1 MIIHAKEKKERALG
15 EKLFLKAHRCTSPK
29 CSMIRR
35 PYRPGVHGKNRRK
48 VSDFGTQLMA
58 KQKLKISYGV
68 SEHRLKNIFKE
79 ASRNPAATG
88 EKMIELLERRLDN
101 VVFRAGFAESRPM
114 AHNMVSQGH
123 ITVNGRKTSIPSYVV
138 RAGDVIGIRKESEEG
153 GIAKDLREKMKKISL
168 PAWLSYDEPEKLT
181 AKVKSIPQGTD
192 MPFDVS
198 RVIEFFAKNN

>member
-15 EKLFLKAHRCTSPK
+15 EKLFLKAHRCSSPK

-48 VSDFGTQLMA
+48 ISDYGTQLMA

-79 ASRNPAATG
+79 ASRDKAATG

-101 VVFRAGFAESRPM
+101 VVFRAGFGDSRPM
-114 AHNMVSQGH
+114 AHNLVSQGH
-123 ITVNGRKTSIPSYVV
+123 ITVNGKKTRIPSYVIRV
-138 RAGDVIGIRKESEEG
+138 GDKIGIRKESQDKG
-153 GIAKDLREKMKKISL
+153 FAKELKEKTKKITL
-168 PAWLSYDEPEKLT
+168 PTWLSSDPDKISVEIKANPRE
-181 AKVKSIPQGTD
+181 SD
-192 MPFDVS
+192 MQFDVS
-198 RVIEFFAKNN
+198 RVIEFFAK

>member
-15 EKLFLKAHRCTSPK
+15 EKLFLKAHRCSSPK

-35 PYRPGVHGKNRRK
+35 PYRPGVHGKSRRK
-48 VSDFGTQLMA
+48 ISDFGTQLMA

-101 VVFRAGFAESRPM
+101 VVFRSGFGDSRPM
-114 AHNMVSQGH
+114 AHNLVSQGH
-123 ITVNGRKTSIPSYVV
+123 ITINGRKITIPSSIV
-138 RAGDVIGIRKESEEG
+138 RIGDVVAIRPQSKEKG
-153 GIAKDLREKMKKISL
+153 FAKNLPEKMKKYSMPTWLTFDPDKLAVKIKSL
-168 PAWLSYDEPEKLT
+168 PKDS
-181 AKVKSIPQGTD
+181 D

-198 RVIEFFAKNN
+198 RVIEFFAK